1 MCAIVDANVAHEVF
15 GENAPP
21 AGARFLDWIDNG
33 NGRLVAGGLLMSE
46 LERSSPDFR
55 EWVAEAQ
62 NSGRILEVKADKVEN
77 KTETLREAG
86 VCRSNDHHVIAL
98 AQVSRARLLYSN
110 DRALQRDF
118 KDKRLIDNPR
128 GRVYSTLVDQEFSDS
143 HKRLLGRLDLCASA
157 G

>member
-55 EWVAEAQ
+55 EWAEEAQ
-62 NSGRILEVKADKVEN
+62 QSGKLLVESAGEVEN
-77 KTETLREAG
+77 KTATLREAG
-86 VCRSNDHHVIAL
+86 ACRSNDHHVIAL
-98 AQVSRARLLYSN
+98 AQVSGARLLYSN
-110 DRALQRDF
+110 DRALQDDFRD
-118 KDKRLIDNPR
+118 KSLIDSPR
-128 GRVYSTLVDQEFSDS
+128 GRVYSTLGTSSFSRAHRD
-143 HKRLLGRLDLCASA
+143 LLRRRDLCASA